1 MAFYFCLTSTLKGA
15 IDERFE
21 LDIPLISNPPIV
33 DGKLDDDCWR
43 DAPVAKGFRQRT
55 PGDGIPE
62 SERTEVRICRD
73 DRTLYIAARCY
84 DSNPEGIRASV
95 LQRDF
100 PVRG

>member
-1 MAFYFCLTSTLKGA
+1 MAFYVCLTNTMKGA

-33 DGKLDDDCWR
+33 DGKLNDDCWR

-73 DRTLYIAARCY
+73 DRTLYIAAR
-84 DSNPEGIRASV
+84 
-95 LQRDF
+95 
-100 PVRG
+100 